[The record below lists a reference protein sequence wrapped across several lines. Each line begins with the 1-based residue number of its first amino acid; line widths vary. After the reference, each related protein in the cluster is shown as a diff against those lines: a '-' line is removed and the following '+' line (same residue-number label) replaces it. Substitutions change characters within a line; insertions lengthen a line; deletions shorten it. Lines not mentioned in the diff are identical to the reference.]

1 KFQLHT
7 EPRPQIVRCTEL
19 LGIVRSRNMFAF
31 SSDERAFNIESYF
44 RTDGPFRRYLSSSSV
59 SLEPLLILA
68 LRCAVVDG
76 QTGRSFHTRYNEHI
90 KAITKPYIT
99 SNYADHI
106 IDNNHDYNNI
116 ETDMEILHITPKSSQ
131 LNILEQYEIYKN
143 TIAHPQYIL
152 NTQLQFNTH
161 TLFDVIVRHIIQ
173 TTNPTIGAT
182 HPHPYHRQLHIA
194 EPKSAMVQETLKTT
208 TNSVETGRLSKL
220 VMIVARNIFVY
231 KAYYLLP
238 ESHKQ
243 QQQQELHLLPSTS
256 FSNVTFI
263 SFMELH
269 NMLQECNFDTNTNIT
284 YSKLK
289 KHIA

>member
-1 KFQLHT
+1 MS
-7 EPRPQIVRCTEL
+7 P
-19 LGIVRSRNMFAF
+19 G
-31 SSDERAFNIESYF
+31 SSTESYPAF
-44 RTDGPFRRYLSSSSV
+44 DHIGLREKPRKKPQPDGPFRRYLSSSSV

-194 EPKSAMVQETLKTT
+194 EPKSAVVQETLKTT
-208 TNSVETGRLSKL
+208 TNSVETGRLSKNNL
-220 VMIVARNIFVY
+220 RHAIRNKSTELLDNAIILHDNEQPTRQPLFRPVY
-231 KAYYLLP
+231 GTGDGKY
-238 ESHKQ
+238 
-243 QQQQELHLLPSTS
+243 
-256 FSNVTFI
+256 
-263 SFMELH
+263 
-269 NMLQECNFDTNTNIT
+269 
-284 YSKLK
+284 
-289 KHIA
+289 